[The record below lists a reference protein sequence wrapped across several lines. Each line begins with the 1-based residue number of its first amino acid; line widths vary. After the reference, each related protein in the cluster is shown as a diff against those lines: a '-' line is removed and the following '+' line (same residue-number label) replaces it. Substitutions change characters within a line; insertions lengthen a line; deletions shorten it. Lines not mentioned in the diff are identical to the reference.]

1 MRLVDHHQ
9 TAGLLDA
16 LGHSVVVEGHQGPG
30 VDDLGGDAPP
40 GQLVGGL
47 QGTLDIEQVGHDGH
61 IGALPLDIRLAK
73 GDAEVGIIR
82 YLALGG
88 VEHLMLEE
96 ADGVIVPDGGAQQA
110 RRISGGGGADHL
122 QSGDVHEDALQR
134 LGVGGG
140 VAAAGALLAP
150 DHQRDLGVAA
160 EDVAG
165 LGHLVEDLVSRHEGE
180 VPVHQLGDWAHAGAG
195 GAQGGANNG
204 GLGNG
209 GVADTLRT
217 EFLIEISGAA
227 IDAAQLF
234 HVLAH
239 DKDALIPAHLL
250 GDGLT
255 NRLRIRKLSHCL
267 VPP

>member
-1 MRLVDHHQ
+1 M
-9 TAGLLDA
+9 
-16 LGHSVVVEGHQGPG
+16 
-30 VDDLGGDAPP
+30 
-40 GQLVGGL
+40 
-47 QGTLDIEQVGHDGH
+47 
-61 IGALPLDIRLAK
+61 
-73 GDAEVGIIR
+73 
-82 YLALGG
+82 
-88 VEHLMLEE
+88 
-96 ADGVIVPDGGAQQA
+96 
-110 RRISGGGGADHL
+110 
-122 QSGDVHEDALQR
+122 
-134 LGVGGG
+134 GGG

-180 VPVHQLGDWAHAGAG
+180 VPVHQLCDGAHSAG
-195 GAQGGANNG
+195 GGAHG